1 MKWSLSEFKALPPDE
16 RMDWLAYEYQRQ
28 KSMGELISR
37 AYEQSEDGKVDATV
51 VAAYALLAQLRYG

>member
-1 MKWSLSEFKALPPDE
+1 MKWSLSEFKALPADE

-28 KSMGELISR
+28 RSMSDLINR

-51 VAAYALLAQLRYG
+51 VAAYALLALMRYG